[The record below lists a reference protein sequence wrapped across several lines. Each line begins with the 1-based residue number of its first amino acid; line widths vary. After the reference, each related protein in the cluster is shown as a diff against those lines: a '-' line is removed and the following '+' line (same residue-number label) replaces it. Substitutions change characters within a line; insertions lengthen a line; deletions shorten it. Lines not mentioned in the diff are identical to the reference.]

1 MTFLSG
7 EKPVCSGQPSPIVG
21 LTVNTNN
28 ACVFSHHFDSE
39 GSIYSSN
46 NQQMPQEVCWRGM
59 HQVQIVPSTLL
70 FAGHNN

>member
-7 EKPVCSGQPSPIVG
+7 EEPVCSGQPSPIVG

-28 ACVFSHHFDSE
+28 ACVFPIISTPRDLFILATISKCLKKYV
-39 GSIYSSN
+39 G
-46 NQQMPQEVCWRGM
+46 WGM
-59 HQVQIVPSTLL
+59 HQVQIVPSKLL